1 MHKRFNRVVLRAE
14 SLQRGNIHIAV
25 WPFAL
30 DDIYSMESYMRKVR
44 DETLKLP
51 EWLRPLAQQL
61 WDEIPGLK
69 MLSFS
74 NAQIV
79 IQHAK
84 VFEDSEILQVAAP
97 LIEPV
102 LRANLGPE
110 EPMDEPSEN
119 DGAFDDEPMLIGAE
133 RE

>member
-1 MHKRFNRVVLRAE
+1 MDKRFNRVVMKPE

-30 DDIYSMESYMRKVR
+30 DDIYSIHDYMRKVR
-44 DETLKLP
+44 DETVKLP
-51 EWLRPLAQQL
+51 EWLRPLAQEL
-61 WDEIPGLK
+61 MDAIPGLK

-79 IQHAK
+79 IQHTK
-84 VFEDSEILQVAAP
+84 VFEDSEILEVVLP

-102 LRANLGPE
+102 LRSRLAPE
-110 EPMDEPSEN
+110 PEPVPKAFTEAEYED
-119 DGAFDDEPMLIGAE
+119 DGTPQ
-133 RE
+133 